1 MKKVLMIL
9 ALILPLTLMAQ
20 EVKEEVKEEV
30 VVKQGCTYNVDGIC
44 ISCQAP
50 HLNKGKQFRIKK
62 EIRFGSDRGDRRG
75 RMGMQQVNQERKK
88 MHKKQTVRQVV
99 KLAIVG
105 GIAYYVGYHQ
115 GEKHFKGGMGM
126 KRRPPY
132 MGNKK

>member
-1 MKKVLMIL
+1 MIL
-9 ALILPLTLMAQ
+9 ALTLPLTLMAQ

-30 VVKQGCTYNVDGIC
+30 VVKQGCAYNADGIC

-50 HLNKGKQFRIKK
+50 HLKKGKHFKIKK
-62 EIRFGSDRGDRRG
+62 EIRFGSDRSDRRG

-105 GIAYYVGYHQ
+105 GIAYYMGYHQ
-115 GEKHFKGGMGM
+115 GEKHFKGGM

>member
-44 ISCQAP
+44 ISCQIP

-62 EIRFGSDRGDRRG
+62 EIRFGSDRSDRRG

-105 GIAYYVGYHQ
+105 GIAYYVGYHE
-115 GEKHFKGGMGM
+115 GEKHFKGGM

>member
-9 ALILPLTLMAQ
+9 ALILPLTLMSQ
-20 EVKEEVKEEV
+20 EIKEEVKEEV

-44 ISCQAP
+44 ISCQIP

-62 EIRFGSDRGDRRG
+62 EIRFGSDRSDRRG

-115 GEKHFKGGMGM
+115 GEKHFKGGM
-126 KRRPPY
+126 KRRPY
-132 MGNKK
+132 MGDRK

>member
-30 VVKQGCTYNVDGIC
+30 VVKQGCAYNADGIC

-50 HLNKGKQFRIKK
+50 HLKKGKHFKIKK
-62 EIRFGSDRGDRRG
+62 EIRFGSDRSDRRG

-105 GIAYYVGYHQ
+105 GIAYYMGYHQ
-115 GEKHFKGGMGM
+115 GEKHFKGGM